1 MIRALACA
9 LAALLLAASAS
20 AQTPPA
26 KPATPPPAAPA
37 AATPAAPAV
46 STDPAQTTASY
57 GDWVLR
63 CVRTGE
69 NNTGPR
75 VCELVQSMVLQGQ
88 QQPVAQVALGYDKN
102 DLRLTLV
109 VPPAVAF
116 SRGPALGIAG
126 ATAPNF
132 DLVWRR
138 CLPNGC
144 FADAQVGPELLKLLR
159 SRTEPLQIVF
169 KDAGDR
175 DTTLPF
181 SMRGLLPALDALAKE
196 PR

>member
-26 KPATPPPAAPA
+26 KPATPATPPPAAAPAPA
-37 AATPAAPAV
+37 AAA
-46 STDPAQTTASY
+46 SSDPAQTTATY

-63 CVRTGE
+63 CVRPDGG
-69 NNTGPR
+69 TGPR
-75 VCELVQSMVLQGQ
+75 ACEVVQTMVLQSQ

-102 DLRLTLV
+102 DLRLTLL
-109 VPPAVAF
+109 VPPAIALG
-116 SRGPALGIAG
+116 RGPVLGVAG
-126 ATAPNF
+126 ATAPHF

-144 FADAQVGPELLKLLR
+144 FADTQVGAELLKLLR

>member
-63 CVRTGE
+63 CVRTGDGG
-69 NNTGPR
+69 TGPR
-75 VCELVQSMVLQGQ
+75 VCEVVQTMVVQGQ
-88 QQPVAQVALGYDKN
+88 TQPVAQIAIGN
-102 DLRLTLV
+102 D
-109 VPPAVAF
+109 
-116 SRGPALGIAG
+116 
-126 ATAPNF
+126 
-132 DLVWRR
+132 
-138 CLPNGC
+138 
-144 FADAQVGPELLKLLR
+144 
-159 SRTEPLQIVF
+159 
-169 KDAGDR
+169 
-175 DTTLPF
+175 
-181 SMRGLLPALDALAKE
+181 
-196 PR
+196 